1 MTRSDERFNVLAS
14 ALADAGSPLG
24 PAELHGG
31 LCGVLCV
38 GGPEAGAAWL
48 DRCAHDCDSDAAF
61 RELFDALRRESW
73 RALTGTEM
81 EFAPLLPHDSEALAA
96 RVQALA
102 SWCNGFIAGLGLG
115 GLHLDADTQG
125 SEEVLEVLRD
135 FIEIGKA
142 DVDVAAEND
151 VERAESAFAEVTEF
165 VRVGVQLVFEEIGQT
180 QSGDG
185 AVVH

>member
-24 PAELHGG
+24 AAELHGG
-31 LCGVLCV
+31 LCGVLCA

-48 DRCAHDCDSDAAF
+48 DRCAHDCDSEAAL

-81 EFAPLLPHDSEALAA
+81 EFAPLLPHDSEALAS

-102 SWCNGFIAGLGLG
+102 SWCSGFVVGLGLG
-115 GLHLDADTQG
+115 GLHLDADTRG
-125 SEEVLEVLRD
+125 YEEILEIVGD

-142 DVDVAAEND
+142 DVDVEAESD
-151 VERAESAFAEVTEF
+151 VENAESSYAEVAEF
-165 VRVGVQLVFEEIGQT
+165 VRVGVQIVFEEIAPVRG
-180 QSGDG
+180 GDG
-185 AVVH
+185 PLFH